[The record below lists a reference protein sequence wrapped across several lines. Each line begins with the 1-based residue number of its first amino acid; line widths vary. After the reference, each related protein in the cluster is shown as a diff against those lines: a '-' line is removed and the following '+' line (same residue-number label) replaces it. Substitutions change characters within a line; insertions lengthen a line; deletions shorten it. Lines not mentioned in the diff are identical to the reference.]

1 MSRIIITIAILLS
14 VDILASGLLWYGY
27 TTMQTKKGD
36 EAKQR
41 EELLAEGE
49 KREKRNALSQSIALA
64 ADDRKLLAKYLFDP
78 SEENQIQFISQM
90 EGLGQATGAS
100 VTISS
105 LNVSGNKVHA
115 EFTIKGRWSQI
126 YHTLRLVEE
135 LPTRT
140 EVNRFSA
147 SRSGVSAGSA
157 QENSD
162 EWSGN
167 LSLDITSLRTT
178 K

>member
-1 MSRIIITIAILLS
+1 MSRIIITIIVL
-14 VDILASGLLWYGY
+14 ILADTLTAGLLWYGY
-27 TTMQTKKGD
+27 TTMQTKKND

-41 EELLAEGE
+41 EELRDEGAKSE
-49 KREKRNALSQSIALA
+49 KLSALSHSIALA
-64 ADDRKLLAKYLFDP
+64 EDDRKLLAKYLFDP
-78 SEENQIQFISQM
+78 SEENQIRFISQM
-90 EGLGQATGAS
+90 EALGTATGAS

-115 EFTIKGRWSQI
+115 EFVIKGKWSDI

-147 SRSGVSAGSA
+147 TRGGGGG
-157 QENSD
+157 QESSD
-162 EWSGN
+162 EWTGN
-167 LSLDITSLRTT
+167 LSLDIISLRPAQ
-178 K
+178 

>member
-1 MSRIIITIAILLS
+1 MSRIIITIIVLVL
-14 VDILASGLLWYGY
+14 VDTLTAGLLWYGY
-27 TTMQTKKGD
+27 TTMQTKKSD
-36 EAKQR
+36 EAKQQEELR
-41 EELLAEGE
+41 EEAT
-49 KREKRNALSQSIALA
+49 KREKLNALSRSIALA
-64 ADDRKLLAKYLFDP
+64 EEDRKLLAKYLFDP
-78 SEENQIQFISQM
+78 SEENQIRFISQM
-90 EGLGQATGAS
+90 EALGASTGAS

-105 LNVSGNKVHA
+105 LALSGNKVHA
-115 EFTIKGRWSQI
+115 EFMLKGTWPEI

-147 SRSGVSAGSA
+147 SRSASGG

-167 LSLDITSLRTT
+167 LSLDIISLRPTQ
-178 K
+178 